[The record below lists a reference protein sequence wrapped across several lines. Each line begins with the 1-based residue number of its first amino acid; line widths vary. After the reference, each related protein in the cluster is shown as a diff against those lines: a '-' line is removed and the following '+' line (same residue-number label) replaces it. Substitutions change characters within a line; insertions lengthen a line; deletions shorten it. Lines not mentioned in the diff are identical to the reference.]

1 MLFFGNKR
9 VEEKLA
15 ELDAKLA
22 ESFARVKQDTG
33 AIYQWLNYFY
43 AQNAELK
50 RLASEQGSTIASLQE
65 ELRHMPATKE
75 QVKEII
81 DRHYDFGAL
90 LGRLRQLEEQL
101 ERIAAM
107 KQKERQIQQVQRPA
121 AEPARQMV
129 QEMPVLRERT
139 SALKEKIL
147 SRITKNSKDYIKGII
162 LSMINK
168 YSRISAM
175 QLREML
181 VEEQGICSKSS
192 FYRILEELEKG
203 GDMTVISSGREKV
216 YVSRVSKR
224 AKQF

>member
-1 MLFFGNKR
+1 MLFFGKRR
-9 VEEKLA
+9 VEEKLD

-43 AQNAELK
+43 AQNEEL
-50 RLASEQGSTIASLQE
+50 RRVVSEQQGSIAGLQE
-65 ELRHMPATKE
+65 ELKHMPATKE

-101 ERIAAM
+101 ERIAAL
-107 KQKERQIQQVQRPA
+107 KQRQVQAQVQRPI
-121 AEPARQMV
+121 AEQVRQAMP
-129 QEMPVLRERT
+129 EMPVLRDRT

-162 LSMINK
+162 FSMINK

-181 VEEQGICSKSS
+181 VDEQGICSKSS

-203 GDMTVISSGREKV
+203 EDVTVISSGREKV

>member
-1 MLFFGNKR
+1 MLFFGKRR
-9 VEEKLA
+9 VEEKLD

-33 AIYQWLNYFY
+33 LIYQWLNYFY
-43 AQNAELK
+43 SQNEELRK
-50 RLASEQGSTIASLQE
+50 VVSEQQGSIASLQE

-81 DRHYDFGAL
+81 DRHYDFSAL

-107 KQKERQIQQVQRPA
+107 KQKERQIQQVQRPT
-121 AEPARQMV
+121 AEPARQLV
-129 QEMPVLRERT
+129 QEMPALRERT

-147 SRITKNSKDYIKGII
+147 SRITRNSKDYIKGMI

-168 YSRISAM
+168 YSRISAI

-181 VEEQGICSKSS
+181 VEEQGVCSKSS

-203 GDMTVISSGREKV
+203 DDITVISSGREKV

>member
-1 MLFFGNKR
+1 MLFFGKRR
-9 VEEKLA
+9 VEEKLD

-33 AIYQWLNYFY
+33 VIYQWLNYFY
-43 AQNAELK
+43 SQNEEL
-50 RLASEQGSTIASLQE
+50 RRVVSEQQGSIASLQE

-107 KQKERQIQQVQRPA
+107 KQKQAVQVQRPI
-121 AEPARQMV
+121 AEPRQVMP
-129 QEMPVLRERT
+129 EMPALRERT

-147 SRITKNSKDYIKGII
+147 SRIARNSKDYIKGII

-168 YSRISAM
+168 YSRISAI

-181 VEEQGICSKSS
+181 VDEQGICSKSS

-203 GDMTVISSGREKV
+203 DDITVISSGREKV